1 MHQFG
6 ILYLFMKITFA
17 DTDLEAIGRQPK
29 LAIRK
34 MGALSAKK
42 LQIRLAELFN
52 ADHVGELVSGR
63 PHPLQGARHGD
74 FAIDLYGGDRLVFRA
89 SRQPPPHKPDGSIN
103 WSEVTEVTI
112 VQFGD
117 YHD

>member
-1 MHQFG
+1 
-6 ILYLFMKITFA
+6 MKITFA
-17 DTDLEAIGRQPK
+17 DTNLEAVCRQQK
-29 LAIRK
+29 LADRK
-34 MGALSAKK
+34 LGVLSTKK

-63 PHPLQGARHGD
+63 PHPLQGTRLGD
-74 FAIDLYGGDRLVFRA
+74 FAVDLYGGDRLVFRA
-89 SRQPPPHKPDGSIN
+89 SRQPPPLKLDGSID

-112 VQFGD
+112 VQRGN